1 MKICMM
7 TNTYLPHVGGVAR
20 STSTFAQEY
29 RKLKHKVLV
38 VAPEFEGPPLSK
50 YEAAIV
56 ERVPAVQNFNG
67 SDFSVR
73 LPLAAGL
80 SDRLD
85 QFEAD
90 IIHAHHPFLLGDTAL
105 RIGAN
110 KNVPVIF
117 THHTRYED
125 YTHYVPFDS
134 PTLKEI
140 AINLS
145 TEFANLCDGVIAPSA
160 SIAKLIKKRGVK
172 SPIAVVPTGINVR
185 AFASGDGIRFR
196 RKFKIPAKAFV
207 VGHVGRLAPEKNL
220 RYLTEAV
227 VLFLKTEPS
236 AWFLVVGGGPSES
249 EMKELGQASG
259 VGDRLIFA
267 GKQEGR
273 SLHDAYCAMDVFA
286 FASFSETQ
294 GMVLAEAM
302 AAGLPAVALNA
313 SGVREVVRHEQNG
326 FLLPARTPTRTFA
339 KHLLRLKQEP
349 ILRKKLARAAR
360 ATAEEFSQEHC
371 AALALDFY
379 AAIRRATRRERL
391 MTEINPWGTL
401 LDRISVEWNLLAEK
415 AQAVISALSAEKVP
429 SSVTPP
435 PSLSPAN
442 APAERAGQGTH
453 AVDETANA
461 IKSA

>member
-20 STSTFAQEY
+20 STSTFAEEY

-38 VAPEFEGPPLSK
+38 VAPEFEGKPLSK
-50 YEAAIV
+50 HAESIV
-56 ERVPAVQNFNG
+56 ERVPAIQNFNG

-85 QFEAD
+85 AFNAD

-105 RIGAN
+105 RVGAN

-145 TEFANLCDGVIAPSA
+145 TEFANLCDGVIAPSE

-172 SPIAVVPTGINVR
+172 TPIAVVPTGIDVKG
-185 AFASGDGIRFR
+185 FAAGKGMRFR
-196 RKFKIPAKAFV
+196 KKYKIPADAFV

-220 RYLTEAV
+220 GYLTKAV
-227 VLFLKTEPS
+227 ALFLQGSPS
-236 AWFLVVGGGPSES
+236 SRFLVVGGGPSED
-249 EMKELGQASG
+249 EMKEICAAHGVASQL
-259 VGDRLIFA
+259 VLA
-267 GKQEGR
+267 GKHTGR
-273 SLHDAYCAMDVFA
+273 TLHDAYGAMDVFV

-302 AAGLPAVALNA
+302 AAGLPAVALDA
-313 SGVREVVRHEQNG
+313 SGVREVVRNGGNG
-326 FLLPARTPTRTFA
+326 FLLPAKTPVKAFA
-339 KHLLRLKQEP
+339 RHIARLQAEP
-349 ILRKKLARAAR
+349 GLRKTFVRAAR
-360 ATAEEFSQEHC
+360 ATANEFSQEHC
-371 AALALDFY
+371 ARLAIKFY
-379 AAIRRATRRERL
+379 EKIRRATRRRRL
-391 MTEINPWGTL
+391 LTEGNPLGTL
-401 LDRISVEWNLLAEK
+401 LDRVAIEWNLLAQK
-415 AQAVISALSAEKVP
+415 AQSVISALSSDTTVAKA
-429 SSVTPP
+429 S
-435 PSLSPAN
+435 
-442 APAERAGQGTH
+442 
-453 AVDETANA
+453 
-461 IKSA
+461 